1 MNRQNLARLGEEKA
15 KQYLLSK
22 GYKILEKNFRS
33 RYGEIDI
40 VALDKDTLVFVE
52 VKTRYSEEYGK
63 PEEAIT
69 KRKLHLVART
79 GQFYKLTHKNLPDLL
94 RIDAVL
100 IEMDPGGQIDRCEL
114 IQNAEL

>member
-1 MNRQNLARLGEEKA
+1 MNNQNLARLGEEKA
-15 KQYLLSK
+15 RKYLLSK

-40 VALDKDTLVFVE
+40 VALDNNTLVFVE
-52 VKTRYSEEYGK
+52 VKTRYSEDYGK

-69 KRKLHLVART
+69 KRKLRMVART

-100 IEMDPGGQIDRCEL
+100 IEMTPDGKIKRCEL
-114 IQNAEL
+114 IKNAEL

>member
-1 MNRQNLARLGEEKA
+1 MARLGEEKA
-15 KQYLLSK
+15 RKLLQQNN
-22 GYKILEKNFRS
+22 YQILQKNFRS

-40 VALDKDTLVFVE
+40 IAIDKDTLVFVE
-52 VKTRYSEEYGK
+52 VKTRFSNDFGK

-69 KRKLHLVART
+69 KRKLRMVAKT

-100 IEMDPGGQIDRCEL
+100 IEVDLLGKVERIEL
-114 IQNAEL
+114 IKNSEIP